1 MRTPASQF
9 VDALEEAL
17 SGGGRA
23 RGPVSVRRAV
33 RVLNLAEV
41 NADPIAKVV
50 LAVSAIEGL
59 AADSPWTAKQE
70 RLIRETVDW
79 LKEARG
85 DGEGAQRVVDAV
97 EGLLSG
103 SIGARVRR
111 MLRTNGLGDLVR
123 PWNKLYGRRSRLF
136 HGDTGKD
143 REHSGEHLDES
154 DLHTLEATGDIRKV
168 SLWLGHASIKSAEAY
183 LRMDPVEKLEILA
196 ARPPPSIVK
205 GSFPGATDRLLAV
218 LADGRSA

>member
-154 DLHTLEATGDIRKV
+154 DLHRLGEEAVKLCARIV
-168 SLWLGHASIKSAEAY
+168 LSLAKREGV
-183 LRMDPVEKLEILA
+183 PVP
-196 ARPPPSIVK
+196 ARAGVHF
-205 GSFPGATDRLLAV
+205 GV
-218 LADGRSA
+218 E